1 MKIRLAL
8 AAALAASAIALTGCT
23 ITKTPH
29 AEPAPAVETPAAAPA
44 ADPAPATGDTSK
56 IAFDLLMTSDFGADA
71 VPAAEQV
78 ATSFCDLLDATGD
91 YDSAVRAELSLA
103 LDNGV
108 TSEQLG
114 KIIGAGVPAFCPE
127 HADEAAAWNAAHSG

>member
-29 AEPAPAVETPAAAPA
+29 AEPAPAVETPA